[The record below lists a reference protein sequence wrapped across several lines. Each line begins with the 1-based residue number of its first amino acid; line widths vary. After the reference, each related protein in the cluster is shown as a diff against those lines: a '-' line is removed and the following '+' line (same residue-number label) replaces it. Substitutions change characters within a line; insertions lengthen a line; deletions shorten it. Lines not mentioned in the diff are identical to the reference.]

1 MPEAEVLSN
10 LTAWSPVIQ
19 AVCTLLSVAIALI
32 TVVVSWR
39 KLHEDRDSA
48 TRAIESADM
57 KARQRAIIDLLIA
70 QKSNRSFISASKV
83 VRGLRENTRC
93 QVSTYVSSDNDTRSA
108 ILSVLNQLE
117 FIAVGIRLDVFDEA
131 IYKELSYSNVVE
143 TWRTVSGFVC
153 ELRRQTG
160 FPTLFQDLENLA
172 KKWEKDPIKR
182 I

>member
-93 QVSTYVSSDNDTRSA
+93 QVSTYV
-108 ILSVLNQLE
+108 
-117 FIAVGIRLDVFDEA
+117 IAVGIRLGVFDEA

>member
-1 MPEAEVLSN
+1 MPESEVLSN
-10 LTAWSPVIQ
+10 LAAWSPVIQ

-32 TVVVSWR
+32 TVIVSWK
-39 KLHEDRDSA
+39 KLREDRESA
-48 TRAIESADM
+48 TRAIENADM

-70 QKSNRSFISASKV
+70 QKSNNSFISASKV
-83 VRGLRENTRC
+83 VRSLRENTQC
-93 QVSTYVSSDNDTRSA
+93 QVSIYVSTDNDTRSA

-117 FIAVGIRLDVFDEA
+117 FIAVGIRLGVFDEA
-131 IYKELSYSNVVE
+131 LYKELSCSNVIE

-160 FPTLFQDLENLA
+160 FQTLFQDLEDLA
-172 KKWEKDPIKR
+172 KKWEKNPIKR